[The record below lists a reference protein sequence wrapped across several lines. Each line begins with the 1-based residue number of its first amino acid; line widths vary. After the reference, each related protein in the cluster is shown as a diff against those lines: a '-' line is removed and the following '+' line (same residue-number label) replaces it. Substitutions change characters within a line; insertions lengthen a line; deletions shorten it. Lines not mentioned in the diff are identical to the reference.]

1 MNYASATGH
10 DSSYALKPCSVIRLN
25 MTSYFKEKITGA
37 QSEVDSGNANKYFIQ
52 VAAGTSYDDSKAKQ
66 VIINGAPTELNKNA
80 KVA

>member
-1 MNYASATGH
+1 
-10 DSSYALKPCSVIRLN
+10 

-80 KVA
+80 KVAVRIKEYQGIPLDSPATSSYFE